1 MPAATLRPIAVHVQ
15 EAAPSRFHWVLT
27 ERGSGNAWAEIQRA
41 PAPASTYR
49 QAMADGLLALQALID
64 DLDIGPRSAA
74 AQAPG
79 QHGPPGRRARQA
91 SSDAAPAP
99 LPARRSLFGFG
110 PAT

>member
-27 ERGSGNAWAEIQRA
+27 ERGSGNGWAEIQRA
-41 PAPASTYR
+41 PAPAATYR

-79 QHGPPGRRARQA
+79 PHGGLARQA
-91 SSDAAPAP
+91 SSTAASAP
-99 LPARRSLFGFG
+99 LPAKRSLFGFG
-110 PAT
+110 PAR